1 MEVEGANNRVQLA
14 ALERSYQQMQA
25 EKLMIAGATLIDPA
39 RFDLRGTLEIGE
51 EVVID
56 VNVIIEG
63 KVVLGNHVRIG
74 AGSVLKDC
82 VIGDHTE
89 VKPYSCLLYT
99 SRCV

>member
-1 MEVEGANNRVQLA
+1 M
-14 ALERSYQQMQA
+14 
-25 EKLMIAGATLIDPA
+25 
-39 RFDLRGTLEIGE
+39 
-51 EVVID
+51 ID

-89 VKPYSCLLYT
+89 VKPYPSSKGHRSPISARSVPLPGCARVPCWSRMPMSAT
-99 SRCV
+99 SSR